1 MGIWFRKPQ
10 PERRSLPRQEMS
22 APASFAGVD
31 LSSAE
36 SNLQSVAVHSSVD
49 LIASLGSELPVH
61 VYTGEGAARTQK
73 PTPGYLLDPAGDGYG
88 LPDWSY
94 QLLMS
99 WLLRGNGYGDVLSR
113 APSGYPTQVKWFHPD
128 DIGGWI
134 DRDGNP
140 VWTVGGKRIEPDR
153 FWHRRVN
160 PVADRIQG
168 LSAIGMHAAQIGLS
182 VTTTRYGLQWFGDG
196 AHPGGMLT
204 NELTDLK
211 PDQAKTAKDRFMAA
225 VRGSREPVV
234 LGRGWKYESIQVAPE
249 ESQFL
254 QTQGYTE
261 AQCCRIFGPG
271 IAEVLGYESGGSL
284 TYANVESRSQHLLV
298 YSLNKWL
305 RRLERVLTDML
316 PRPWYARIDR
326 DALLQS
332 TTLDRWRVYQMQLA
346 TKARAINEV
355 RDDEDWGPVPW
366 GAGPA
371 EDPAPA
377 EPAEPDDNPD
387 DDPAEG
393 EGN

>member
-1 MGIWFRKPQ
+1 
-10 PERRSLPRQEMS
+10 MS
-22 APASFAGVD
+22 APPSFSSID

-36 SNLQSVAVHSSVD
+36 SSLQSVAVHSSVD

-61 VYTGEGAARTQK
+61 VYSGDGAQRVKRQ
-73 PTPGYLLDPAGDGYG
+73 TPGYLLDPAGDGHG
-88 LPDWSY
+88 LPDWAY

-99 WLLRGNGYGDVLSR
+99 WLLRGNGYGDILAT
-113 APSGYPTQVKWFHPD
+113 APSGYPTQVKLFHPD

-134 DRDGNP
+134 DKDGNP
-140 VWTVGGKRIEPDR
+140 VWTVNGKRIDSAR

-168 LSAIGMHAAQIGLS
+168 LSPIGMHAAQIGLS
-182 VTTTRYGLQWFGDG
+182 LTTTRYGLQWFADG

-211 PDQAKTAKDRFMAA
+211 PEQAKTAKDRFMAA
-225 VRGSREPVV
+225 VRGNREPVV

-254 QTQGYTE
+254 ETAGYTE

-271 IAEVLGYESGGSL
+271 LAEILGYESGGSL
-284 TYANVESRSQHLLV
+284 TYSTVEGRSAHLLV

-316 PRPWYARIDR
+316 PRPQYARIDR
-326 DALLQS
+326 DALLQA
-332 TTLDRWRVYQMQLA
+332 TTLDRWKVYQLQLS

-355 RDDEDWGPVPW
+355 RDDEDWPAVPW

-371 EDPAPA
+371 PADPPEPEDKPDD
-377 EPAEPDDNPD
+377 EPD
-387 DDPAEG
+387 EG